1 MTSCTY
7 RGAEYHPSQ
16 KAGTQILGAGVYRG
30 VSWKRRSMKLLLTQK
45 EILSGAAQLIQSK
58 DHLVVSL
65 NKTRGP

>member
-30 VSWKRRSMKLLLTQK
+30 VSWKRRSMKP
-45 EILSGAAQLIQSK
+45 AANPERNLIW
-58 DHLVVSL
+58 
-65 NKTRGP
+65 RGTTHTK